1 MSRSLAEKIFN
12 NKLNHK
18 ELIFIDK
25 KKVQHLIKDLLTIV
39 YPYINSKE
47 MQSVEDVYVS
57 LKNVELELYK
67 ILKHVLPQEESTRIS
82 TNFVE
87 ELEKIS
93 ELVELDAQAIFKG
106 DPAAKSLDEVLLCYP
121 GLLAIAIY
129 RMSHFL
135 YEEKVPVLPRM
146 FTEYAHSRTGIDI
159 HPGAQIGKHFY
170 MDHGTGVVIGET
182 TVIGENVKIYQ
193 GVTLGA
199 LSVNK
204 KLESHK
210 RHPTIEDYVVIY
222 AHATILGGETVI
234 GKNSVIGGN
243 VWLTQSVPTNSVV
256 YHKSEIKFDCKTP
269 NDVKNM
275 QDNK

>member
-1 MSRSLAEKIFN
+1 MSRSLAEKIFR

-39 YPYINSKE
+39 YPYINNKE

-82 TNFVE
+82 TSFVE
-87 ELEKIS
+87 ELEQIS
-93 ELVELDAQAIFKG
+93 ELVEFDAQAIFKG

-121 GLLAIAIY
+121 GLMAIAIY

-135 YEEKVPVLPRM
+135 YREKVPVLPRM

-159 HPGAQIGKHFY
+159 HPGAKIGKHFY
-170 MDHGTGVVIGET
+170 MDHGNGVVIGET

-199 LSVNK
+199 LSVSK

-210 RHPTIEDYVVIY
+210 RHPTIEDSVVIY
-222 AHATILGGETVI
+222 AHATILGGETTI
-234 GKNSVIGGN
+234 GENSVIGGN
-243 VWLTQSVPTNSVV
+243 VWLTHSVPANSVV

>member
-1 MSRSLAEKIFN
+1 MSRSLAEKIFH

-82 TNFVE
+82 TCFVE

-121 GLLAIAIY
+121 GLMAIAIY
-129 RMSHFL
+129 RMSNFL
-135 YEEKVPVLPRM
+135 YREKVPVLPRM

-159 HPGAQIGKHFY
+159 HPGAHIGKHFY

-199 LSVNK
+199 LSVSK

-210 RHPTIEDYVVIY
+210 RHPTIEDNVVIY
-222 AHATILGGETVI
+222 AHATILGGETII

-243 VWLTQSVPTNSVV
+243 VWLTQSVPANSVV